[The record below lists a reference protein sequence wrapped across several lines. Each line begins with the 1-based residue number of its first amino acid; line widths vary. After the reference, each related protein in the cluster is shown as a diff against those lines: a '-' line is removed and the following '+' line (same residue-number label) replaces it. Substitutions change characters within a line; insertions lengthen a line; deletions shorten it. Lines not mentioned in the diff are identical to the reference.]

1 VTGPSLR
8 FVSARVVRAARVP
21 AALLLFAALATAGRA
36 QTREEKAVHED
47 MNPRAA
53 STPLELSLKPYWCAT
68 CAKMGLI
75 TGDAPSFELMRKPLS
90 TLVQQVGLNDPH
102 EDPPIVIL
110 TPHFKI
116 LSTLHGATIKLSDSY
131 FCHADLL
138 KLKSIL
144 PKVQIDREGATLD
157 AHERAH
163 LYHVRVEREYAHFS
177 ALTAN
182 TKPFLGMPLPYEI
195 YLFAEYAQHHAF
207 VDRYI
212 GGRNDKSAIEWHVR
226 QEKGRPAGASP
237 ADPEVDLKNFI
248 LLSVAESNVQ
258 AREKGAKSD
267 GALSNHVF
275 HNVAHLLVDGL
286 DDYLRE
292 TPAWIEEGLGH
303 YYERRENERWN
314 NFCWAE
320 GKMPSDFQKP
330 DWESTV
336 FSIVRRDRDAPFASW
351 CEKLQPGELT
361 GPEHGLCWGVV
372 KWMIETEPVRFAK
385 MLHSMHDLSTNLTSA
400 QEIDAGFAC
409 APNVIYQR
417 WREYV
422 LKNWVGK

>member
-1 VTGPSLR
+1 MTGPSFR
-8 FVSARVVRAARVP
+8 PPRARVTLGAALGAAMR
-21 AALLLFAALATAGRA
+21 AALLLATTLTVPARA
-36 QTREEKAVHED
+36 QTRDEKAVHED

-53 STPLELSLKPYWCAT
+53 TTPLDVVLKPYWCSI
-68 CAKMGLI
+68 CAKAGLI
-75 TGDAPSFELMRKPLS
+75 SGDPPPMELMRKPLA
-90 TLVQQVGLNDPH
+90 TLIEQVGL
-102 EDPPIVIL
+102 EEPPIVIF

-116 LSTLHGATIKLSDSY
+116 LSTLRGSNIKLTDSIY
-131 FCHADLL
+131 CHADLL

-144 PKVQIDREGATLD
+144 PKVQVGREGALLD

-177 ALTAN
+177 ALTGN
-182 TKPFLGMPLPYEI
+182 TKPYLGMPAPYEI

-207 VDRYI
+207 VDRYV
-212 GGRNDKSAIEWHVR
+212 GGRNDKCAIEWHIQ
-226 QEKGRPAGASP
+226 QEKGLPFGAKAG
-237 ADPEVDLKNFI
+237 DPEVELKSFL
-248 LLSVAESNVQ
+248 LLSIAESQVQ
-258 AREKGAKSD
+258 QQQGKGD
-267 GALSNHVF
+267 GIISNHVF

-286 DDYLRE
+286 DNYLRE

-303 YYERRENERWN
+303 YYERRENTRWP

-320 GKMPSDFQKP
+320 GKAPTEFMKP

-336 FSIVRRDRDAPFASW
+336 FAIVRRDRDAPFAQW
-351 CEKLQPGELT
+351 CEVLQPGELT

-385 MLHSMHDLSTNLTSA
+385 MLGSMHDVKQNFTAA

-409 APNVIYQR
+409 SPSVIYQR
-417 WREYV
+417 WREFV
-422 LKNWVGK
+422 LKNYVGK